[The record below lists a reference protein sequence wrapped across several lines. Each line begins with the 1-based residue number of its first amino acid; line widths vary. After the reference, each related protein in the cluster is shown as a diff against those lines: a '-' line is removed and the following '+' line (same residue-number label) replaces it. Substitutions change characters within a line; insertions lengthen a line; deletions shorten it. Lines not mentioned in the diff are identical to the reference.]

1 MDRRRAFGLGAV
13 ALMATAACRSTTEPE
28 SDGRGSRARTYASVE
43 ELAADSLVIAV
54 GTVVRSTNLPG
65 GSAVRAEL
73 EIAELPRPSMLGAT
87 YTGVTP
93 EEPRVGDTL
102 TVLEARPRQGD
113 EVPDRFLEPGVDH
126 LLFLVPTNL
135 PAGSEYGPDAEA
147 WWYVTGGGAGA
158 YRHTNRDSYER
169 MAPDDVDH
177 LPDTLTPDEVQGL
190 G

>member
-28 SDGRGSRARTYASVE
+28 GDGRGSRARTYASVE

-102 TVLEARPRQGD
+102 R
-113 EVPDRFLEPGVDH
+113 DR
-126 LLFLVPTNL
+126 
-135 PAGSEYGPDAEA
+135 
-147 WWYVTGGGAGA
+147 GGAGA